1 MGVEDVAVDAAAV
14 VVCKHCSGE
23 VCLAA
28 AAEAGDRVAVGAEEV
43 VSVVAALEA
52 AVALAEVLGE
62 AVTLVVEVLEAVG
75 NADDTDL
82 KNG

>member
-1 MGVEDVAVDAAAV
+1 MAV
-14 VVCKHCSGE
+14 
-23 VCLAA
+23 
-28 AAEAGDRVAVGAEEV
+28 AEAGDRVVVGAVEV

-52 AVALAEVLGE
+52 AAAVVVASVEVLAE
-62 AVTLVVEVLEAVG
+62 AVTLVVAVLEVAG